1 MKNFG
6 DQNEDED
13 LDKIYRYLT
22 VLQFKTM
29 LHAMAT
35 LHKIDPPQKKT
46 PVKKKSCSHRPSY
59 IICSEHW
66 EDWHTKTHYTCAKIS
81 VFTWCT
87 MSPI

>member
-22 VLQFKTM
+22 VLQFKTK

-35 LHKIDPPQKKT
+35 LHKIDPPQKKLQ
-46 PVKKKSCSHRPSY
+46 
-59 IICSEHW
+59 
-66 EDWHTKTHYTCAKIS
+66 
-81 VFTWCT
+81 
-87 MSPI
+87 